1 MDVGIRYG
9 DGRWPDPKSTFLL
22 RDAFFP
28 VCSPALLEGMHPL
41 RGPETESNTLSS
53 MIARWRLKAHS
64 RRGARGCKQQAS
76 RRSNYE
82 RGLQI
87 NDSAAAYQTAING
100 SGIALGRTTL
110 VALDLATG
118 RLVRP
123 FGDAVD
129 CELAYYLI
137 QS

>member
-1 MDVGIRYG
+1 
-9 DGRWPDPKSTFLL
+9 
-22 RDAFFP
+22 
-28 VCSPALLEGMHPL
+28 
-41 RGPETESNTLSS
+41 

-64 RRGARGCKQQAS
+64 RRGCKQQVF
-76 RRSNYE
+76 RRSNCE

-118 RLVRP
+118 GRKDIMNTSPGALGPRSRRHWHAGVAITALVPGTLLTGLGVRGFTP
-123 FGDAVD
+123 LRSV
-129 CELAYYLI
+129 
-137 QS
+137 

>member
-1 MDVGIRYG
+1 MATFRPLERYAYSVDIR
-9 DGRWPDPKSTFLL
+9 SL
-22 RDAFFP
+22 
-28 VCSPALLEGMHPL
+28 
-41 RGPETESNTLSS
+41 
-53 MIARWRLKAHS
+53 
-64 RRGARGCKQQAS
+64 ARGREGNC
-76 RRSNYE
+76 E

-110 VALDLATG
+110 VPLDLATG

-137 QS
+137 RS